1 MAESRTHTPIPIPR
15 QFCLLVPPVSVSWE
29 PFLTPHQ
36 PAAAA
41 AVRSIQI
48 PLSCHHDGRHHHRCK
63 FHPSN
68 ALLAGARSRI
78 ATRRAGGPPRLTY
91 SEHRMCR
98 IINSLIHL
106 SSCRSV
112 AARSRRNSST
122 LTNPARPRRAKA
134 NSCTLW
140 SWVGV
145 GVRTSNGGAGGNT
158 CLLPLVCLSTTGMV
172 ECGGSFPTRALHR
185 RRYGPP
191 NVEVSY
197 CALLEVFVPTV
208 SSPCGKHELMGVCLL
223 YIETDG
229 LCHVGC
235 K

>member
-1 MAESRTHTPIPIPR
+1 MMADIIIGVN
-15 QFCLLVPPVSVSWE
+15 FI
-29 PFLTPHQ
+29 HQ
-36 PAAAA
+36 M
-41 AVRSIQI
+41 
-48 PLSCHHDGRHHHRCK
+48 RC
-63 FHPSN
+63 SQ
-68 ALLAGARSRI
+68 ARSRI

-140 SWVGV
+140 CLGWSTHVEWWGW
-145 GVRTSNGGAGGNT
+145 GDT

-185 RRYGPP
+185 RRYGS
-191 NVEVSY
+191 E
-197 CALLEVFVPTV
+197 CEGILLCVARSICPHRLATRRR
-208 SSPCGKHELMGVCLL
+208 H
-223 YIETDG
+223 
-229 LCHVGC
+229 HVGSMN
-235 K
+235 